1 MLKPRAGTLVNQCTR
16 GKACRSTSRPRT
28 DIPIVTLRRNPRG
41 EVTVRMPP
49 WIAKA
54 LGARPGKRV
63 WFAIGSDKLV
73 ISPWP
78 WGPYPAGRRSS
89 NKLRGIASR
98 RVGCR
103 VHARS
108 RRLRSLKTRRH
119 QPRPDVGKS

>member
-16 GKACRSTSRPRT
+16 GKACRSTGQSLN
-28 DIPIVTLRRNPRG
+28 DLPIATLRQNPRG
-41 EVTVRMPP
+41 EMTVCMPP
-49 WIAKA
+49 SVAKA
-54 LGARPGKRV
+54 FGAKPGKRV
-63 WFAIGSDKLV
+63 WFAISSGNLV